1 MHRPTYGGWE
11 CREGKKRKRK
21 ATIQEKLRENN
32 SRSGRDD
39 KRERE

>member
-1 MHRPTYGGWE
+1 MGVGNAAKQTQEKSYNS
-11 CREGKKRKRK
+11 KK
-21 ATIQEKLRENN
+21 KLRENN